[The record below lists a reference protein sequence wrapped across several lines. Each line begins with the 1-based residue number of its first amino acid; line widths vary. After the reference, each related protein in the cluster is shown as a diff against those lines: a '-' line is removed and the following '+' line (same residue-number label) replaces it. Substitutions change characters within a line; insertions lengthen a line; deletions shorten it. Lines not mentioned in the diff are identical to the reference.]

1 MPELLLLRHA
11 KSRWD
16 EPNVGDRDR
25 DLAPRGL
32 NAATR
37 MGRFL
42 GEQGLAP
49 DLVLCSA
56 ARRAAHTWELAA
68 TGLGAQ
74 VPVRFDDRLYLA
86 APEQMI
92 AVARDLG
99 GDAGRLMLVGHDPG
113 MHRLA
118 VRLAGSGD
126 AKLRERIVAK
136 FPTAGLARFRF
147 GVASWAGFTGTPGEL
162 LGFWRP
168 RDLGAAGD

>member
-1 MPELLLLRHA
+1 MAASVKVGGVGAIDGLLVHSLWSPTAALVQHDPGSWQPRDDGARARAGAALSPFRERRVKMPELLLLRHA

-32 NAATR
+32 DAAAR

-68 TGLGAQ
+68 AGLGAE
-74 VPVRFDDRLYLA
+74 VPVAL
-86 APEQMI
+86 
-92 AVARDLG
+92 
-99 GDAGRLMLVGHDPG
+99 
-113 MHRLA
+113 
-118 VRLAGSGD
+118 
-126 AKLRERIVAK
+126 
-136 FPTAGLARFRF
+136 
-147 GVASWAGFTGTPGEL
+147 
-162 LGFWRP
+162 
-168 RDLGAAGD
+168 